1 MSFWLLDTTLTLKAG
16 VIRTIKIAFGT
27 SQALEAVDNM
37 GNCTQNAAAKVGF
50 IAAEPDISITFE

>member
-1 MSFWLLDTTLTLKAG
+1 
-16 VIRTIKIAFGT
+16 
-27 SQALEAVDNM
+27 M